1 MAGTTRM
8 KLYVLDCGRM
18 QMDKSLMLAGATL
31 ASRDHPNRP
40 AEWIEFPIYAVY
52 IDHPDGKI
60 VFDTG
65 CNPNAMGPN
74 GRWPEPTQNTFP
86 FIGGEECYLPHRL
99 EQLNVG
105 PDDIRY
111 VVVSHLH
118 LDHAGCLEYFRKSQI
133 IVHDDELSGA
143 LKLYAMH
150 QRLGA
155 YIWEDIDA
163 WIRNEL
169 HWRPVQRDE
178 GDLPLVDGVTI
189 LNFGSGHA
197 FGMLGLHVQL
207 PETGGVIL
215 ASDAIYCSENYG
227 PPVKPSGIL
236 YDSLGYVRTVERI
249 RRLAG
254 ATKSQVWFGHDAE
267 QFATLIKSTEGYY
280 E

>member
-1 MAGTTRM
+1 
-8 KLYVLDCGRM
+8 
-18 QMDKSLMLAGATL
+18 MLAGATL
-31 ASRDHPNRP
+31 ASCDNPNRP

-52 IDHPDGKI
+52 VDHPDGKI

-74 GRWPEPTQNTFP
+74 GRWPEPTQNAFP

-169 HWRPVQRDE
+169 HWWPVQRDE

-215 ASDAIYCSENYG
+215 ASDAIYCSQNYG

-236 YDSLGYVRTVERI
+236 YDSLGYLRTVERI